1 MDVLGWGKRGDWWRE
16 VFIGEPL
23 KPVSRG
29 SEFGALWSLR
39 LGISGRSGLGTTL
52 ILLWRSSGITPV
64 TAFRGLILFLPVRGA
79 AL

>member
-29 SEFGALWSLR
+29 SEFG
-39 LGISGRSGLGTTL
+39 GTLESETGDTGEAGVGDDFDSFVEKF
-52 ILLWRSSGITPV
+52 WDNSCYR
-64 TAFRGLILFLPVRGA
+64 F
-79 AL
+79 